1 MPIYLDTRGKSSL
14 GIAICARC
22 GIKHSRDDLREDPNY
37 PGLMVC
43 DDDRDNLDPYRL
55 PARETENIT
64 MEWTRPDVALAPGPQ
79 AVPLP
84 VNQLQAVLDANGV
97 GLSTAGSTSGPVLAI
112 APPVTQ
118 LNPSKPWT
126 PNRQYQLGDE
136 ITPGNP
142 VGFGA
147 AGTQIP
153 IFVCFVPGLSGPTE
167 PVWPDAIGVE
177 VLDGQVYWIN
187 QGLYLP

>member
-43 DDDRDNLDPYRL
+43 DEDRDQLDPYRL

-64 MEWTRPDVALAPGPQ
+64 MEWTRPDLALSPGPQ
-79 AVPLP
+79 EVIVKP
-84 VNQLQAVLDANGV
+84 LQAVLGVNGIEV
-97 GLSTAGSTSGPVLAI
+97 STGAGGVIAI
-112 APPVTQ
+112 ADAVTE
-118 LNPSKPWT
+118 LNPSRPWT
-126 PNRQYQLGDE
+126 ANTQYQLGDQV
-136 ITPGNP
+136 TPGNP
-142 VGFGA
+142 VGFAA
-147 AGTQIP
+147 AGTEIP
-153 IFVCFVPGLSGPTE
+153 IFVCFIPGLSGAVEPIWPTE
-167 PVWPDAIGVE
+167 IGVE
-177 VLDGQVYWIN
+177 VEDGQVYWIN